1 MGERIRHLCKFSCR
15 RETKHG
21 EQDVARPRMWARSR
35 ELQRLRH
42 TCVPGVGK
50 LLNGRGQL
58 GGRIRPI
65 RANLG
70 MGDGSQVNH
79 RDEQSRHKAIGIR
92 FGELA
97 QKKRGLPQRAP
108 ESPVTFPL
116 IMEMVLPKLV
126 PSYAGRSTTV
136 LWRRFATQT
145 AWCGG
150 KVDGCSGNDDI
161 RSHTRAGIHQWV
173 QRRRIGRVSRG
184 CAIAVCKWM
193 AGL

>member
-1 MGERIRHLCKFSCR
+1 MGERGSD
-15 RETKHG
+15 TS
-21 EQDVARPRMWARSR
+21 ASSAA
-35 ELQRLRH
+35 
-42 TCVPGVGK
+42 
-50 LLNGRGQL
+50 
-58 GGRIRPI
+58 GGRPSIENRMSPARECGCAVTTQTHMCSRRGKTSEWTGAAGRTYQAHPRQPWHGRRKPGQPPR
-65 RANLG
+65 RAKQAQSNR
-70 MGDGSQVNH
+70 DQV
-79 RDEQSRHKAIGIR
+79 RGIGTKETW
-92 FGELA
+92 F
-97 QKKRGLPQRAP
+97 AP

-136 LWRRFATQT
+136 LWRRFAAQT